1 MITMYGS
8 RICIDCRNFLALMAS
23 RKLEKEFQLVDIT
36 ENTTNM
42 KRFLTLRDHQ
52 PVFAGVR
59 TREPESGIGIPAF
72 QKEDGTLT
80 LSEDEALSWIG
91 QPPMT
96 EAEQVEKR

>member
-42 KRFLTLRDHQ
+42 KRF
-52 PVFAGVR
+52 
-59 TREPESGIGIPAF
+59 
-72 QKEDGTLT
+72 
-80 LSEDEALSWIG
+80 
-91 QPPMT
+91 
-96 EAEQVEKR
+96 

>member
-59 TREPESGIGIPAF
+59 TGSRKAASGFRPSRR
-72 QKEDGTLT
+72 KME
-80 LSEDEALSWIG
+80 
-91 QPPMT
+91 
-96 EAEQVEKR
+96 R